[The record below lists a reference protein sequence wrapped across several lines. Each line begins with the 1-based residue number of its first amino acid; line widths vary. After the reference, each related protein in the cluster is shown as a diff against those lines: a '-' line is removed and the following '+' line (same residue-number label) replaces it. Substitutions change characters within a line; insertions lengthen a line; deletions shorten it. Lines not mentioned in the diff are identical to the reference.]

1 VEFCGEFTVVGGGEF
16 GEEEGLEGMVVVVD
30 GGDGGGC
37 WW

>member
-1 VEFCGEFTVVGGGEF
+1 MGGDGF
-16 GEEEGLEGMVVVVD
+16 GEEEGLEGVVVVVD